1 MRIFRQLFKGAGD
14 KRDAFEQ
21 EEMALDARIMLAQG
35 KKEQA
40 INLVRQKSGMNEK
53 EAARYVASLEQNAAV
68 EASPLQTAPN
78 DAMKFAARDLLAQ
91 GKKIQAVKLV
101 KEQTGWGLKQAKEF
115 VDSLA

>member
-40 INLVRQKSGMNEK
+40 INLDFGKGASTPLEK
-53 EAARYVASLEQNAAV
+53 
-68 EASPLQTAPN
+68 
-78 DAMKFAARDLLAQ
+78 
-91 GKKIQAVKLV
+91 
-101 KEQTGWGLKQAKEF
+101 
-115 VDSLA
+115 